1 VADGQG
7 SGRWRRTFAALGHRT
22 YRLWFAGQL
31 VSLVGTWMQS
41 TAQGFLVF
49 ELTRSPAYLGY
60 VGFAAGIPSWALL
73 LYGGVMA
80 DRIPKRRLL
89 LATQS
94 SMMALAFVLA
104 ALTFSGLVQPW
115 HIIGL
120 AFALGIPT
128 AFDAPARQA
137 FVLEMV
143 GREVL
148 GNAIALNSVLFNAAT
163 TVAPAVAG
171 LVYSL
176 VGPAWC
182 FAVNGASFL
191 AVIGALFAMHTTPV
205 AASPR
210 ATSALQDLTE
220 GLGYALHHPEIRTLI
235 LLVSVTSLFGLAF
248 WTLTPAWAV
257 TVLGGDAKT
266 NGLLLSARGVG
277 SVLGGLLVAGLGGGP
292 GRGRVLMLGSFALP
306 LLVLVF
312 AVIRWVPLALVAMVG
327 IGWAFMILVNNANV
341 LIQTLVRDEL
351 RGRVMSLY
359 ALTFLG
365 FMPVGALLAGTVAEL
380 VGAPIAVALG
390 ALVSLA
396 CAAVLYVRVP
406 RLRIL

>member
-1 VADGQG
+1 VAEERGA
-7 SGRWRRTFAALGHRT
+7 GRWRRTFAALGYRN
-22 YRLWFAGQL
+22 YRLWFGGQL

-60 VGFAAGIPSWALL
+60 VGFAAGIPSWGLL

-80 DRIPKRRLL
+80 DRIAKRRLL
-89 LATQS
+89 LATQT
-94 SMMALAFVLA
+94 SMMGLAFVLA

-115 HIIGL
+115 HIVLL

-143 GREVL
+143 SREAL
-148 GNAIALNSVLFNAAT
+148 GNAIALNSILFNAAT
-163 TVAPAVAG
+163 TVGPAVAG
-171 LVYSL
+171 IVYSL
-176 VGPAWC
+176 AGPAWC

-191 AVIGALFAMHTTPV
+191 AVIGALLAMDSTPAP
-205 AASPR
+205 AAPR

-220 GLGYALHHPEIRTLI
+220 GLGYALRHPEIRTLI
-235 LLVSVTSLFGLAF
+235 VMVSITSLFGLAF

-257 TVLGGDAKT
+257 TVLGGDART

-277 SVLGGLLVAGLGGGP
+277 SILGGLQVAGLGGGP
-292 GRGRVLMLGSFALP
+292 GRGRVLTLGSFALP

-312 AVIRWVPLALVAMVG
+312 SALRWVPLALLAMVG
-327 IGWAFMILVNNANV
+327 VGWAFMILVNNANV
-341 LIQTLVRDEL
+341 VIQTLVRDEL

-365 FMPVGALLAGTVAEL
+365 FMPLGALMAGTVAEL
-380 VGAPIAVALG
+380 ASEPVAVALG

-396 CAAVLYVRVP
+396 CAAVVYVRVP
-406 RLRIL
+406 RLRRL